1 MTGVVWARDDSSQDL
16 GRWPLGREKG
26 SKSYLGDVEVK
37 EEEVLKGV
45 VSFGIRLQLRPFL

>member
-37 EEEVLKGV
+37 EEEALKGV